1 MFDPLLA
8 YGVSICGILLLGL
21 MAQHNRRSGWRRE
34 RRDLPMEVLLQGLF
48 ARAETYTDAETPFPG
63 QGAEVQKTIPA
74 IPSVSV
80 GLLALHDVVGS
91 AKAPLPVE
99 TPDAPTVMDLKS

>member
-34 RRDLPMEVLLQGLF
+34 RHDLPMEVLLQSVF
-48 ARAETYTDAETPFPG
+48 ARAQTYADAGMLASG
-63 QGAEVQKTIPA
+63 QGAEMQKANPET
-74 IPSVSV
+74 PSVSV

-91 AKAPLPVE
+91 ANAPSTVE
-99 TPDAPTVMDLKS
+99 APEAPSVMDLKS